1 MSIFSGYVFL
11 FIGIIAGVSA
21 NSFAKIS
28 EGFSLLYPAL
38 ACIVF
43 MFICLFSL
51 SKAMTV
57 IPVGFT
63 YATYG
68 GLTITAIAIFGVI
81 KYNQMPNLYGIVGIL
96 LIIVGVILLNTLGK
110 TT

>member
-1 MSIFSGYVFL
+1 MSVFSGYVFL

-28 EGFSLLYPAL
+28 EGFTVLYPAL
-38 ACIVF
+38 ACIFF

-68 GLTITAIAIFGVI
+68 GLTITAIAIFGII
-81 KYNQMPNLYGIVGIL
+81 KYNQIPNLYGILGIS
-96 LIIVGVILLNTLGK
+96 LIIIGVILLSTLGK
-110 TT
+110 AN

>member
-1 MSIFSGYVFL
+1 MTLLSAYLFL
-11 FIGIIAGVSA
+11 TGAIVLGIASNGFLKA
-21 NSFAKIS
+21 T
-28 EGFSLLYPAL
+28 EGFTKLTPILFCVTTIIG
-38 ACIVF
+38 CIF
-43 MFICLFSL
+43 CL
-51 SKAMTV
+51 SKTMMV

-81 KYNQMPNLYGIVGIL
+81 KYNQMPNLYGIIGIL
-96 LIIVGVILLNTLGK
+96 LIIIGVILLNTLGK

>member
-1 MSIFSGYVFL
+1 MFRKLQQNTRYGKIYFLLNLSSIILRS
-11 FIGIIAGVSA
+11 
-21 NSFAKIS
+21 NS
-28 EGFSLLYPAL
+28 
-38 ACIVF
+38 
-43 MFICLFSL
+43 
-51 SKAMTV
+51 
-57 IPVGFT
+57 VGFT

-81 KYNQMPNLYGIVGIL
+81 KYNQMPNLYGIIGIA